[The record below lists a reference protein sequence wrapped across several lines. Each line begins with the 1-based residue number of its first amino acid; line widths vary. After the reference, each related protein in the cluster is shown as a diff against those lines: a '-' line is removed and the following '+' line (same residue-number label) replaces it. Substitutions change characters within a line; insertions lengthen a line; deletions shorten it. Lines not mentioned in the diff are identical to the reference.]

1 MPADRLITRLVIY
14 YAVLAALI
22 LSVLWLEP
30 ALQANLPIGR
40 TQALLSQSGAPLEG
54 IPRVDQPP
62 NGPLIHVPTFAGSL
76 IWLTAAILGAFL
88 ASLPIA
94 WVYIAVRN
102 PRDYDQSLVDTII
115 VLPIVVTSIVVIV
128 QHSLALAFSLA
139 GVAGAVRFRNN
150 LKSSGDLLFILL
162 AIGIGLACGIGAV
175 ELAMLSSAA
184 FNSCFIA
191 LWMTRF
197 GERDHMKRFLA
208 DVGPNNHRQEPGNSN
223 GNAKPK
229 GKGKNKNKAAAAGPA
244 AAAATNPSEAGATP
258 PGHVADSPDSP
269 DIPDTPDR
277 QPV

>member
-14 YAVLAALI
+14 YAVLAGLV

-30 ALQANLPIGR
+30 ALQDNLPIGR

-54 IPRVDQPP
+54 IPRVDVHPG
-62 NGPLIHVPTFAGSL
+62 GPLVHVPTFAGSL

-94 WVYIAVRN
+94 WVYMTIRN

-184 FNSCFIA
+184 FNACFVS
-191 LWMTRF
+191 LWMTSF
-197 GERDHMKRFLA
+197 GERMKMKRFLA
-208 DVGPNNHRQEPGNSN
+208 EVGPNNN
-223 GNAKPK
+223 GNDTGKRKAKH
-229 GKGKNKNKAAAAGPA
+229 KAEKDAPTATAVHDTDNAASAEGEQPRM
-244 AAAATNPSEAGATP
+244 
-258 PGHVADSPDSP
+258 GHAEEGEQRP
-269 DIPDTPDR
+269 TG
-277 QPV
+277 